1 MNGQEI
7 KTQNKAD
14 SGKTPS
20 ETKTES
26 RSASAGGAAGTLGE
40 NARNNGSET
49 SGRRRK
55 GQNEADSIRAE
66 ENKTSARNKIETQIE
81 TLKSLQALV

>member
-1 MNGQEI
+1 MNGKETQ
-7 KTQNKAD
+7 TQNEAD

-26 RSASAGGAAGTLGE
+26 RSAGAGGTAGTLGE
-40 NARNNGSET
+40 NARSNGSET

-55 GQNEADSIRAE
+55 SQNEADSVQAE
-66 ENKTSARNKIETQIE
+66 KNKTSARDKIETQIE